1 MTYIILC
8 VNSYIAEEQVAIG
21 VVRLID
27 VGRNDVRPIAIGEVL
42 RRGTAKAICSQSSTS
57 FLSFFAPIQHGIAMP
72 GGAEFL
78 VHHIQLLLEYH
89 SEWAVLKTDVEKAFN
104 SVSRISLMQQVA
116 KNSLSRG
123 SNVWTAEQSDL
134 SKRWF
139 KRNSAISWE
148 TPYGLPYFLLLF
160 TPLLIIFKNVTKM
173 LLFWRT

>member
-1 MTYIILC
+1 MTYITLC

-27 VGRNDVRPIAIGEVL
+27 VCSNDVRPIAIGEVL
-42 RRGTAKAICSQSSTS
+42 RRATAKAICSTS

-78 VHHIQLLLEYH
+78 LHHIQLLLEYH
-89 SEWAVLKTDVEKAFN
+89 PEWAVLNTDVEKAFN

-116 KNSLSRG
+116 KNSLSCG

-134 SKRWF
+134 SKRWL
-139 KRNSAISWE
+139 KRNRAIS
-148 TPYGLPYFLLLF
+148 
-160 TPLLIIFKNVTKM
+160 
-173 LLFWRT
+173 